1 MRTLT
6 CDGEAMC
13 THIVTHLDK
22 RGFLY
27 CTLHGE
33 RLKRAYGLVR
43 KLRRWELLQLHDGK
57 GVSWVPKRKPKEEAQ
72 P

>member
-33 RLKRAYGLVR
+33 RL
-43 KLRRWELLQLHDGK
+43 RWELLQLHDGK